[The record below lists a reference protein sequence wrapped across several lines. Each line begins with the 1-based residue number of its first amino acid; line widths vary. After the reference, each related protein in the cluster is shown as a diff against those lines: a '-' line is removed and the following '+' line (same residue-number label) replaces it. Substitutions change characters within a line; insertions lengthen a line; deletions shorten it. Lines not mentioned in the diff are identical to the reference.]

1 MTGKENA
8 MEWIMILKAVLALA
22 FVLGLLLLTLW
33 LFKYCELHGAKT
45 RFFKKLQD
53 TQRLKI
59 EEIRRIDARNSVVLV
74 KKDQTEYLL
83 LLGANQNLLLE
94 TTECKKA
101 KK

>member
-1 MTGKENA
+1 

-33 LFKYCELHGAKT
+33 LFKYCELHGAKN

-74 KKDQTEYLL
+74 KKDQT
-83 LLGANQNLLLE
+83 GQSRISVAAGSKSKSVAGNDRM
-94 TTECKKA
+94 
-101 KK
+101 